1 MFRVEGLTCKVI
13 SYASNQH
20 QSLHLK
26 LEPDQAYAHHWN
38 SEMIGILE
46 RFFDSRVAIPPFRNQ
61 AIQAFCKI
69 LQSPI
74 EALKDLIGIIR
85 YDMMPET
92 VAQNNL
98 KWSIRICLTVP
109 PAAPNLIPIGQPGL
123 LRIREKMLMFFHL
136 THTGMPPP
144 NGEPLS
150 VVLPIVYDIEN
161 NQTSIPPKEMN
172 PVSQRAQ
179 LIVNNLGQSG
189 TLNNQRCTIM
199 QCVRELLLNLTYPNE
214 GPPMMPPHP
223 MARPQM
229 GPGPH
234 MGPGMGGPVPV
245 GHPGHMGPQQMRMMS
260 PMMQQQQRMMV
271 QQQQQQ
277 QHGYMG

>member
-1 MFRVEGLTCKVI
+1 
-13 SYASNQH
+13 
-20 QSLHLK
+20 
-26 LEPDQAYAHHWN
+26 
-38 SEMIGILE
+38 
-46 RFFDSRVAIPPFRNQ
+46 
-61 AIQAFCKI
+61 
-69 LQSPI
+69 
-74 EALKDLIGIIR
+74 
-85 YDMMPET
+85 MPET

-150 VVLPIVYDIEN
+150 VVVPIVYDIEN
-161 NQTSIPPKEMN
+161 NSTSIPAKEMN

-179 LIVNNLGQSG
+179 MIVNNLGQSG
-189 TLNNQRCTIM
+189 TLNTARCTIM

-234 MGPGMGGPVPV
+234 GPMGPGMGGPP

-277 QHGYMG
+277 QQQQHGYMG